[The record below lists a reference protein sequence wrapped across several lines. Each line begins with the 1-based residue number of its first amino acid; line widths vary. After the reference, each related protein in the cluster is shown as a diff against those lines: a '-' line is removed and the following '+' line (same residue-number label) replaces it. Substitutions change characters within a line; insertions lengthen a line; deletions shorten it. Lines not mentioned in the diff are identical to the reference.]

1 MKWTKYLPVTEWI
14 GDYNGA
20 TFQHDFIAGLTVCV
34 ILIPQGMAY
43 ALLAG
48 MPPIYGLYGGLIPL
62 FLYGIFGTSRQ
73 LSIGPVAISALLVLA
88 GINQLAEPGSPE
100 YVSLVITTGLLVGFM
115 QMLLS
120 FMRLGFLVNFLSHPV
135 IVGFTSAAAIIIAI
149 SQLKYLLGIP
159 IPRFSH
165 AYETVGYA
173 IEHISEIHWLSFS
186 ICVGG
191 VILMLILRR
200 ISRTIPS
207 ALIITIVGI
216 LVVWLLGLDEQ
227 GVNIVGE
234 VPRGL
239 PAFEV
244 PGMDMATIR
253 EVFPTVLTVTVIG
266 IVESIGIAKVLEAK
280 HRSYRVRP
288 NQELFALGISKIGGA
303 FFQSLPTSGSFTR
316 SAINNEA
323 GAKTGMA
330 SIITAAGVALTLIFL
345 TQLFF
350 YLPEAALASIIL
362 VAVKGLFDLP
372 EAIHLWKTHRQ
383 DFAMMLITFLLTLA
397 LGIEEGVLVGVILSL
412 LMTIYR
418 TATPHIAVLGK
429 IPNTYHYRN
438 TTRFPEAIQH
448 DDILIL
454 RFDAPLF
461 FGNANYF
468 KDTIRSMVGDQDDKP
483 RLVIL
488 DASSISDVDSTGL
501 NAVEELNTH
510 LEEQGVEFY
519 LSGAIGPVRDLLHQA
534 GIMEQIGEKNQFMYV
549 NDAVRYFKQHEDNED
564 IEWTSNAIQT
574 NVKKGKK

>member
-1 MKWTKYLPVTEWI
+1 MKWTKYLPVTEWL
-14 GDYNGA
+14 GDYDRA
-20 TFQHDFIAGLTVCV
+20 TFQHDLIAGLTVCV

-62 FLYGIFGTSRQ
+62 FLYGVFGTSRQ

-88 GINQLAEPGSPE
+88 GISQLAEPGSPE
-100 YVSLVITTGLLVGFM
+100 YISLVITTGLLVGVM
-115 QMLLS
+115 QVLLS
-120 FMRLGFLVNFLSHPV
+120 LFRLGFLVNFLSHPV

-191 VILMLILRR
+191 VLLMLMLRR
-200 ISRTIPS
+200 FSRTIPG
-207 ALIITIVGI
+207 ALIVTIIGI
-216 LVVWLLGLDEQ
+216 LVVWLLELNDQ
-227 GVNIVGE
+227 GVKIVGK
-234 VPRGL
+234 VPHGL
-239 PAFEV
+239 PAFEA
-244 PGMDMATIR
+244 PGMDIATIR
-253 EVFPTVLTVTVIG
+253 EVFPTVLTVTIIC
-266 IVESIGIAKVLEAK
+266 IVESISIARVLEMK
-280 HRSYRVRP
+280 RQDHQIRP

-316 SAINNEA
+316 SAINDDAN
-323 GAKTGMA
+323 AKTGMA
-330 SIITAAGVALTLIFL
+330 SIITSIGVALTLIFL
-345 TQLFF
+345 TPLFF

-383 DFAMMLITFLLTLA
+383 DFAMMLITFMLTLV

-448 DDILIL
+448 ENILIL

-468 KDTIRSMVGDQDDKP
+468 KDTIKSMVGDREEKP
-483 RLVIL
+483 SLVIL
-488 DASSISDVDSTGL
+488 DASSMSDVDSTGL
-501 NAVEELNTH
+501 SAIEELNTY

-549 NDAVRYFKQHEDNED
+549 NDAVRYFKQHEHDED

-574 NVKKGKK
+574 NITKDKK